1 MEYDETILQSKTCL
15 NIVSVMDKMYEFFS
29 EARVSTFEEKYG
41 SGYYEKW
48 KKAYAEYHNIK
59 GLSEKAKLKRSRSME
74 YSTAID
80 YSTNSS
86 IIEEGRDE

>member
-1 MEYDETILQSKTCL
+1 MDYDETILQSKTCL

-29 EARVSTFEEKYG
+29 EVGFVQEAKSE
-41 SGYYEKW
+41 YYEKW
-48 KKAYAEYHNIK
+48 KKANTEYHNIK